1 MLATVCHSKWL
12 QCQRPAQPCPVP
24 LEAWWALWDGLWS
37 QSTDPGQQL
46 VWISVAVIKT
56 AWLVLS
62 IHGSQPALCSFS
74 GCPPCTARHLLVLQS
89 KSWLCR
95 GNGVWTSA
103 FLTDK
108 LPRDQ
113 SWSHSQPPCQW
124 GVGCGGT
131 EPPSCS
137 LSPPS
142 SSKAVSRQPRQGK
155 ESLSPAEV
163 CWCHTYLT

>member
-1 MLATVCHSKWL
+1 MGS
-12 QCQRPAQPCPVP
+12 
-24 LEAWWALWDGLWS
+24 EA
-37 QSTDPGQQL
+37 PGQQL

-113 SWSHSQPPCQW
+113 SWSQQSASLS
-124 GVGCGGT
+124 VGCGMWGHRAPILLPLPT
-131 EPPSCS
+131 KLQQSCLQATQAGQGES
-137 LSPPS
+137 LPCRGALVPHIPHIAGWRHHQAPALLTLSYSPG
-142 SSKAVSRQPRQGK
+142 SKAS
-155 ESLSPAEV
+155 
-163 CWCHTYLT
+163 